1 MMRKKEANTRTASE
15 HQHIDTLIGA
25 HSSFKGELDFEG
37 AVRVDGRFEGNL
49 RSTKDGTLIVSQ
61 GAEISGEVNVPN
73 LILHGLIKG
82 NVHAAKN
89 LKIGETGC
97 INGDVEY
104 RIITLAE
111 GGTINGRCSRISD
124 KAEAPQK
131 STASISS
138 STDSAKEGAPA
149 PA

>member
-1 MMRKKEANTRTASE
+1 MMRKRDESMVTATE

-61 GAEISGEVNVPN
+61 GAEISGEVSVPN

-89 LKIGETGC
+89 LKVGETGC

-111 GGTINGRCSRISD
+111 GGAINGRCSRISD
-124 KAEAPQK
+124 KAAAPQK
-131 STASISS
+131 TAAPASS
-138 STDSAKEGAPA
+138 STDREGTPA

>member
-1 MMRKKEANTRTASE
+1 MRKRDESTGVSSE

-25 HSSFKGELDFEG
+25 HSSFKGELAFEG

-61 GAEISGEVNVPN
+61 GAEISGEVHVPN
-73 LILHGLIKG
+73 LILHGTIKG
-82 NVHAAKN
+82 NVHASRN
-89 LKIGETGC
+89 LKVGETGC

-124 KAEAPQK
+124 KAAAVQKTAAPTS
-131 STASISS
+131 STA
-138 STDSAKEGAPA
+138 DSPTKEGTPA